1 MKKLLGRLALV
12 GAVIGA
18 VVAARGY
25 LGKAAPVR
33 DVAQIVFDDNST
45 RAFASD
51 TPEAEELTDLARKLI
66 ETGV

>member
-12 GAVIGA
+12 GAVIGG

-25 LGKAAPVR
+25 LSKAAPAR

-45 RAFASD
+45 RAFASG
-51 TPEAEELTDLARKLI
+51 TAEAEELTDLARKLI